1 MKILKLSFRNLNS
14 LRGSFSI
21 DFDKGPLAE
30 SGLFAIT
37 GPTGVG
43 KTTILDAI
51 TLGLFGKAAR
61 YDNKIGSPENVMSRG
76 TGDCFSE
83 VVFSCKSGMYSVRW
97 DLARARKKPD
107 GKVQGAKRQIA
118 TLGGDILENKIR
130 EVDHRVVEL
139 TGLDYNRFL
148 RSVLLAQGRF
158 KEFLDADR
166 NERGELLEK
175 ITGTQIYSDLSVA
188 AFGRARDRQAI
199 IDKAKLALEGIR
211 LLDAETIEA
220 HTLEQADL
228 GKKLV
233 EGDKSLKRLTDRIA
247 LFDRLIELT
256 KEQMALSDRLEAW
269 EKGNTTFAP
278 ETKRIEAYDRASP
291 LLASLSKWKDLG
303 SNAKQCATQ
312 KRDSGKQLQ
321 VSKTQFQATL
331 SNTIAICERD
341 DHAIEKQQAQQSDS
355 LAKETALLAQINQW
369 LAANQKDE
377 AIEAALPE
385 LRLQGEQYRAMA
397 QKRTGHD
404 ESIKA
409 IQSRIQKSED
419 LKASLDAKILKSDKL
434 LFEKTADVKQSSA
447 ALRDTLAGN
456 TKLACQEDHAIARE
470 RLAKIN
476 QLQGLQETYF
486 SESASLKEQ
495 RNVEGQETKQLKE
508 LEAEQSE
515 HLKSLETQRAF
526 LHDKE
531 TIHMQA
537 RAIASLKERRGQ
549 LKDGEPCDLCGS
561 PKHPYATGA
570 LPSQSDTQKIRDA
583 QLHKV
588 DTLIAEEQKQNQALA
603 AAQARRAGF
612 SKACA
617 DLERRIADN
626 EKRFSDSSAK
636 MNTSLTVADKEGLL
650 VLNRQ
655 EHEQCKRLETL
666 LTAIETNEKSL
677 TEAEKK
683 EAAARADRSSLA
695 VQLKQ
700 LEQTATDTAI
710 ELEQEQKHVAET
722 TKDLSESIALFC
734 ESIAAWLP
742 PCKSPDET
750 KAALAELEAR
760 SKTYLENRKR
770 ELDTNKQIEN
780 SKRDAKRLKDERQRL
795 IREKAEWESKLLA
808 AKMELLVDSPSLG
821 EDDWDEGER
830 RRRSDAAAEAMTRS
844 KSEFNLKETE
854 LEKATRELERLSKE
868 LHAKALQSG
877 FENLENLDTVL
888 SNREAIDALR
898 LKKRTIENDKLE
910 IATLSNK
917 NALSIQSLNE
927 KHLPNEAEATQLR
940 LDTETARNQQKG
952 FSERHVELRIALEA
966 DLKARSEKKEQIDR
980 IHQLEK
986 AARPWLV
993 MRDLIGSADGNL
1005 FSRFAQGLTLGQLV
1019 AFANQHLQELN
1030 PRYLIHRV
1038 AEADLELEIIDCYEA
1053 NAIRPTRSLSGGESF
1068 LVSLALALG
1077 LSELAG
1083 RNTKIESLFI
1093 DEGFGSLDNDTLD
1106 VALSALENLR
1116 LQNRTIGVISHV
1128 EDLKI
1133 RINTQIQVTRRAD
1146 GHATLSVVE

>member
-1 MKILKLSFRNLNS
+1 MKILQLAFRNLNS

-21 DFDKGPLAE
+21 DFEKGPLAE

-61 YDNKIGSPENVMSRG
+61 YDNKVGSPENVMSRG
-76 TGDCFSE
+76 TGECFSE
-83 VVFSCKSGMYSVRW
+83 VVFSCKSGLYSVRW

-118 TLGGDILENKIR
+118 TLDGAILENKIR
-130 EVDHRVVEL
+130 EVDQRVVEL

-175 ITGTQIYSDLSVA
+175 ITGTKVYSDLSVA
-188 AFGRARDRQAI
+188 AFGRARDQQAI
-199 IDKAKLALEGIR
+199 IDKAKLTLEGIR

-228 GKKLV
+228 SKKLV
-233 EGDKSLKRLTDRIA
+233 EGDKGLKGLTDRIG
-247 LFDRLIELT
+247 LYDQMIELT
-256 KEQMALSDRLEAW
+256 KEQKTLSDRLELW
-269 EKGNTTFAP
+269 EKGNTAFAP
-278 ETKRIEAYDRASP
+278 ETKRIEAYDRAGP
-291 LLASLSKWKDLG
+291 LLANLSKWKDLR
-303 SNAKQCATQ
+303 SNAKQSATQ
-312 KRDSGKQLQ
+312 KQDSEKQSQ

-331 SNTIAICERD
+331 SKAIAICERD
-341 DHAIEKQQAQQSDS
+341 DDAIEKQQAQQSDS
-355 LAKETALLAQINQW
+355 LAKETALLGQINQW
-369 LAANQKDE
+369 LATNQKNE
-377 AIEAALPE
+377 AIESALPA
-385 LRLQGEQYRAMA
+385 LRVQGEQYRAMA
-397 QKRTGHD
+397 QKKMGHD

-409 IQSRIQKSED
+409 IQSRIQKSESSKSD
-419 LKASLDAKILKSDKL
+419 LDAQILKADKL
-434 LFEKTADVKQSSA
+434 LLEKSDDVKRGA
-447 ALRDTLAGN
+447 TALRDTLAGK
-456 TKLACQEDHAIARE
+456 TKLAYQQNHAIARE
-470 RLAKIN
+470 RLAQIN

-486 SESASLKEQ
+486 SESDSLKEQ
-495 RNVEGQETKQLKE
+495 RNLEGQETKKLKE
-508 LEAEQSE
+508 LEAEQRE
-515 HLKSLETQRAF
+515 LLKSLETQRAF
-526 LHDKE
+526 LKDKE

-537 RAIASLKERRGQ
+537 MAIASLEERRAQ

-561 PKHPYATGA
+561 PDHPYATGA
-570 LPSQSDTQKIRDA
+570 LPSESDTQKIRDT

-588 DTLIAEEQKQNQALA
+588 DTLIAQERKQNQALA
-603 AAQARRAGF
+603 AAQARWAGL
-612 SKACA
+612 SKACT

-626 EKRFSDSSAK
+626 ERCFSDSSAK
-636 MNTSLTVADKEGLL
+636 MKSSLTVADKEGLL
-650 VLNRQ
+650 VFNRQ
-655 EHEQCKRLETL
+655 EQEQCKRLETL
-666 LTAIETNEKSL
+666 LTAIEANEKSL

-683 EAAARADRSSLA
+683 EATARADRSSLA

-700 LEQTATDTAI
+700 LEQTAADTAI
-710 ELEQEQKHVAET
+710 ELEQEKKQVAKT
-722 TKDLSESIALFC
+722 IKDLSESITLFC

-742 PCKSPDET
+742 PCESPNET
-750 KAALAELEAR
+750 KAALADLEAR

-770 ELDTNKQIEN
+770 ELDTNKQIED
-780 SKRDAKRLKDERQRL
+780 SKRVAKRLEDDRQRL
-795 IREKAEWESKLLA
+795 LREKAEWESKLLA
-808 AKMELLVDSPSLG
+808 AKMDLLANSQSL
-821 EDDWDEGER
+821 EDDNWDEAER

-844 KSEFNLKETE
+844 KSEFKLKETE
-854 LEKATRELERLSKE
+854 LEKATRELEALEKQ
-868 LHAKALQSG
+868 LHAKALHSG
-877 FENLENLDTVL
+877 FESLESLDTVL

-917 NALSIQSLNE
+917 NALSIQSLKE
-927 KHLPNEAEATQLR
+927 KQLPNEAEVAQLR
-940 LDTETARNQQKG
+940 LDTETARKQQKE
-952 FSERHVELRIALEA
+952 FSERQVELRIALEA
-966 DLKARSEKKEQIDR
+966 DVKARSEKKEQIDR
-980 IHQLEK
+980 IHQLETE
-986 AARPWLV
+986 ARPWLV

-1019 AFANQHLQELN
+1019 IFANQHLRELN
-1030 PRYLIHRV
+1030 PRYRIHRV
-1038 AEADLELEIIDCYEA
+1038 ADADLELEIIDCYEA

-1093 DEGFGSLDNDTLD
+1093 DEGFGSLDSDTLD
-1106 VALSALENLR
+1106 VALSALETLR
-1116 LQNRTIGVISHV
+1116 LRNRAIGVISHV
-1128 EDLKI
+1128 EELKV
-1133 RINTQIQVTRRAD
+1133 RISTQIQVTRKTD
-1146 GHATLSVVE
+1146 GHAALDIVE